1 MSEADHNKAGDPTS
15 HSGCCCSSQTER
27 QAITKPA
34 ETASCCGGHD
44 AEPAKKVIDPVC
56 GMTVDPATSK
66 HRFDYQGVTYHF
78 CCAGCRSKFA
88 ADPGKYLEKL
98 KGPAPV
104 VENAAKASSCCGGH
118 GAHAGQ
124 AHHAHG
130 EVTGKVL
137 DPVCGMTVD
146 PATSKHRFDYQGK
159 TYHFC
164 SAGCRTKF
172 AADPGKY
179 LDKSRAEE
187 KPADVPADAI
197 YTCPMHP
204 EIRQVGPGS
213 CPICGM
219 ALEPEVVSLETAPNP
234 ELIDMTRR
242 FWIGALLSV
251 PLVVLEMGGHLAGPH
266 NWVNPALSNWIQL
279 AFATPVVLWAGWPF
293 FVRGWQSVLTRNLN
307 MFTLIAMGTGVA
319 YLYSLVGTVAP
330 QVFPAT
336 FRGHGEAVAVY
347 FEAAA
352 VITVLVLL
360 GQVLELRAREATS
373 GAIKALL
380 QLAPKTARRIGDD
393 GSEHEVEIDTLHV
406 GDRLRV
412 RPGEKVPVDG
422 IILEGR
428 SSLDESLVTGESM
441 PVTKEAGA
449 KVIAGTLN
457 QSGGFVMRAEKVGR
471 DTLLSQ
477 IVKMVAEAQRSRAPI
492 QRLADQVSGWF
503 VPMVVVVAIIAFA
516 AWAWFGPEPRLAFGL
531 VAAVSVLIIAC
542 PCALGLATPMSI
554 MVGVGRGAQAGVLIK
569 NAEALER
576 MERINTLVVDKTGT
590 LTEGKPKVVAIVP
603 AEGLVEDEILRL
615 AASVERASE
624 HPLADA
630 IVRAAKDKQLNLGQV
645 DQFDSPTGKG
655 ATGKVD
661 GKTIVLGNAKY
672 LSATGIDTKPLDAEA
687 ERLRQDGAT
696 VINMAIDGK
705 VAGLFAIADPVK
717 ASTPQALK
725 DLAAEGVKVIMLTG
739 DNRTTASAVARKLGI
754 ADVEA
759 EVLPDQKSAVVAKLQ
774 KAGRSVA
781 MAGDG
786 VNDAPALA
794 AAEVGIAMG
803 TGTDV
808 AMESAGVTLLKGDLT
823 GIVRARRL
831 SQATMRN
838 IRQNLFFA
846 FIYNAAGIPIAAGIL
861 YPAFGILLSPII
873 AAAAMALSSV
883 SVVGNAL
890 RLRATRL

>member
-1 MSEADHNKAGDPTS
+1 MTGMDDGAAEGGKCGCGAKAAATEAKAG
-15 HSGCCCSSQTER
+15 
-27 QAITKPA
+27 
-34 ETASCCGGHD
+34 
-44 AEPAKKVIDPVC
+44 
-56 GMTVDPATSK
+56 
-66 HRFDYQGVTYHF
+66 
-78 CCAGCRSKFA
+78 
-88 ADPGKYLEKL
+88 
-98 KGPAPV
+98 
-104 VENAAKASSCCGGH
+104 CCGGH
-118 GAHAGQ
+118 GDHAGHGHHH
-124 AHHAHG
+124 HHAGHAAG
-130 EVTGKVL
+130 VL

-146 PATSKHRFDYQGK
+146 PATSKHRFDHEGT

-172 AADPGKY
+172 AADPAKY
-179 LDKSRAEE
+179 LEKSAAP
-187 KPADVPADAI
+187 PADLPEGTI

-219 ALEPEVVSLETAPNP
+219 ALEPEVASLDAGPNP
-234 ELIDMTRR
+234 ELADMTRR
-242 FWIGALLSV
+242 FWIGAALSA
-251 PLVVLEMGGHLAGPH
+251 PAVVLEMGGHLAGSH
-266 NWVNPALSNWIQL
+266 GWVDQTLSNWIQFV
-279 AFATPVVLWAGWPF
+279 FATPVVLWAGWPF
-293 FVRGWQSVLTRNLN
+293 FVRGWQSLQTRNLN

-319 YLYSLVGTVAP
+319 WLYSVIGTIAP

-336 FRGHGEAVAVY
+336 FRGHGGAVAVY

-380 QLAPKTARRIGDD
+380 QLAPKTARRIGDE
-393 GSEHEVEIDTLHV
+393 GHEHEVEIESLAV

-422 IILEGR
+422 VILEGR

-441 PVTKEAGA
+441 PVTKEAGTR
-449 KVIAGTLN
+449 VIAGTLN
-457 QSGGFVMRAEKVGR
+457 QSGGFVMRADKVGR

-477 IVKMVAEAQRSRAPI
+477 IVQMVADAQRSRAPI
-492 QRLADQVSGWF
+492 QRLADQVAGWF
-503 VPMVVVVAIIAFA
+503 VPTVIAVAIAAFA
-516 AWAWFGPEPRLAFGL
+516 AWAWFGPEPRMAFGL

-576 MERINTLVVDKTGT
+576 MEKIDTLVVDKTGT
-590 LTEGKPKVVAIVP
+590 LTEGKPKAVAIVP
-603 AEGLVEDEILRL
+603 AVGFEEGDILRL
-615 AASVERASE
+615 AASVEQASE

-630 IVRAAKDKQLNLGQV
+630 VVRAAKERGFALSKV
-645 DQFDSPTGKG
+645 EEFDSPTGKG
-655 ATGKVD
+655 AIGRVD
-661 GKTIVLGNAKY
+661 GKIIALGNARY
-672 LSATGIDTKPLDAEA
+672 LASIGVATTALDAES
-687 ERLRQDGAT
+687 ERLRGDGAT
-696 VINMAIDGK
+696 VINLAVDGK
-705 VAGLFAIADPVK
+705 LAGLFAIADPVK
-717 ASTPQALK
+717 ASTPAALTA
-725 DLAAEGVKVIMLTG
+725 LAAEGIKVIMLTG
-739 DNRTTASAVARKLGI
+739 DNRTTAQAVARKLGI

-759 EVLPDQKSAVVAKLQ
+759 EVLPDQKSAVVARLK
-774 KAGRSVA
+774 KAGRIVA

-808 AMESAGVTLLKGDLT
+808 AMESAGVTLLKGDLG
-823 GIVRARRL
+823 GIVRARKL

-861 YPAFGILLSPII
+861 YPAFGLLLSPII

-890 RLRATRL
+890 RLRVTRLD

>member
-1 MSEADHNKAGDPTS
+1 MNKNEHEHHHDAATP
-15 HSGCCCSSQTER
+15 SGCGCS
-27 QAITKPA
+27 AAAPA
-34 ETASCCGGHD
+34 ATPTASSCCGGHGDHSGHAHHHGHDQGD
-44 AEPAKKVIDPVC
+44 AATRVKDPVC

-66 HRFDYQGVTYHF
+66 HRFEH
-78 CCAGCRSKFA
+78 
-88 ADPGKYLEKL
+88 
-98 KGPAPV
+98 
-104 VENAAKASSCCGGH
+104 
-118 GAHAGQ
+118 
-124 AHHAHG
+124 HG
-130 EVTGKVL
+130 ET
-137 DPVCGMTVD
+137 
-146 PATSKHRFDYQGK
+146 F
-159 TYHFC
+159 HFC

-172 AADPGKY
+172 AADPAKY
-179 LDKSRAEE
+179 LAKETAPEPE
-187 KPADVPADAI
+187 MPAGTI

-204 EIRQVGPGS
+204 EIRQVGPGT

-219 ALEPEVVSLETAPNP
+219 ALEPEVASLETGPNP
-234 ELIDMTRR
+234 ELADMTRR
-242 FWIGALLSV
+242 FWIGGALAL
-251 PLVVLEMGGHLAGPH
+251 PAVVLEMGGHLAGPH
-266 NWVNPALSNWIQL
+266 NWIDQTLSNWIQL
-279 AFATPVVLWAGWPF
+279 VFATPVVLWAGWPF
-293 FVRGWQSVLTRNLN
+293 FVRGWQSLLTRNLN

-319 YLYSLVGTVAP
+319 YIYSILGTVTP
-330 QVFPAT
+330 QIFPAT
-336 FRGHGEAVAVY
+336 FRGHGGAVAIY

-360 GQVLELRAREATS
+360 GQVLELRARDATS

-380 QLAPKTARRIGDD
+380 QLAPKTARRVDAD
-393 GSEHEVEIDTLHV
+393 GSEHEVEIDTLHA

-422 IILEGR
+422 AILEGR
-428 SSLDESLVTGESM
+428 SALDESLVTGESM
-441 PVTKEAGA
+441 PVTKEVGA

-457 QSGGFVMRAEKVGR
+457 QSGSFIMRADKVGR
-471 DTLLSQ
+471 ETLLSQ
-477 IVKMVAEAQRSRAPI
+477 IVQMVADAQRSRAPI
-492 QRLADQVSGWF
+492 QRLADQVAGWF
-503 VPMVVVVAIIAFA
+503 VPAVIVVAVAAFA

-576 MERINTLVVDKTGT
+576 MERIDTLVVDKTGT
-590 LTEGKPKVVAIVP
+590 LTEGKPKVVGIVP
-603 AEGLVEDEILRL
+603 ASGFAEDDILRM
-615 AASVERASE
+615 AATVERASE

-630 IVRAAKDKQLNLGQV
+630 IVRAAKDKQLALGQV
-645 DQFDSPTGKG
+645 EEFDSPTGKG

-661 GKTIVLGNAKY
+661 RKTVVLGNAKY
-672 LSATGIDTKPLDAEA
+672 FASIGIDTKALDAEA
-687 ERLRQDGAT
+687 ERLRGDGAT
-696 VINMAIDGK
+696 VINMAVDGAI
-705 VAGLFAIADPVK
+705 AGLFAIADPVK
-717 ASTPQALK
+717 ASTPEALK
-725 DLAAEGVKVIMLTG
+725 ALADEGIKVIMLTG
-739 DNRTTASAVARKLGI
+739 DNRTTAEAVARRLGI
-754 ADVEA
+754 AEVEA
-759 EVLPDQKSAVVAKLQ
+759 EVLPDQKSAVVTKLQ
-774 KAGRSVA
+774 SAGRSVA

-823 GIVRARRL
+823 GIVRARKL
-831 SQATMRN
+831 SQATMSN

-861 YPAFGILLSPII
+861 YPTFGVLLSPII

>member
-1 MSEADHNKAGDPTS
+1 MHKDKSNAGKAG
-15 HSGCCCSSQTER
+15 
-27 QAITKPA
+27 PA
-34 ETASCCGGHD
+34 SACCGGHNHGDHNHSSHGHD
-44 AEPAKKVIDPVC
+44 AATVRDPVC
-56 GMTVDPATSK
+56 GMTVNPATSK
-66 HRFDYQGVTYHF
+66 HRFDY
-78 CCAGCRSKFA
+78 R
-88 ADPGKYLEKL
+88 
-98 KGPAPV
+98 
-104 VENAAKASSCCGGH
+104 
-118 GAHAGQ
+118 
-124 AHHAHG
+124 G
-130 EVTGKVL
+130 ETW
-137 DPVCGMTVD
+137 
-146 PATSKHRFDYQGK
+146 
-159 TYHFC
+159 HFC

-172 AADPGKY
+172 AADPLAY
-179 LDKSRAEE
+179 LEKDKR
-187 KPADVPADAI
+187 PAAAVPEGTI

-219 ALEPEVVSLETAPNP
+219 ALEPEVASLDAPPNP
-234 ELIDMTRR
+234 ELADMTRR
-242 FWIGALLSV
+242 FWIGLVLSL
-251 PLVVLEMGGHLAGPH
+251 PAVVLEMGGHLVGGH
-266 NWVNPALSNWIQL
+266 GWVDPTLSNWIQF

-293 FVRGWQSVLTRNLN
+293 FVRGWQSLLTRNLN

-319 YLYSLVGTVAP
+319 YVYSVIGTIAP
-330 QVFPAT
+330 GIFPDT
-336 FRGHGEAVAVY
+336 FRGHGGAVAVY

-393 GSEHEVEIDTLHV
+393 GVDHEVAIDTLAV
-406 GDRLRV
+406 GDTLRV

-422 IILEGR
+422 VILEGR

-441 PVTKEAGA
+441 PVAKETGS

-457 QSGGFVMRAEKVGR
+457 QSGGFVMRADKVGR

-477 IVKMVAEAQRSRAPI
+477 IVKMVADAQRSRAPI

-503 VPMVVVVAIIAFA
+503 VPIVIVVALLAFG

-576 MERINTLVVDKTGT
+576 MEKIDTLVVDKTGT

-603 AEGLVEDEILRL
+603 AAGFADTDLLRL

-630 IVRAAKDKQLNLGQV
+630 IVRSAKERNLDLGKV
-645 DQFDSPTGKG
+645 DEFDSPTGKG

-661 GKTIVLGNAKY
+661 GKTIVLGNANF
-672 LSATGIDTKPLDAEA
+672 LQSLGIDAQALNAEA
-687 ERLRQDGAT
+687 ERLRGDGAT
-696 VINMAIDGK
+696 VINIAIDGK
-705 VAGLFAIADPVK
+705 LAGLFAIADPVK
-717 ASTPQALK
+717 PSTPAALK
-725 DLAAEGVKVIMLTG
+725 ALAAEGVKVIMLTG
-739 DNRTTASAVARKLGI
+739 DNRTTANAVARSLGI

-759 EVLPDQKSAVVAKLQ
+759 EVLPDQKSAVVAKLHE
-774 KAGRSVA
+774 AGRIVA

-861 YPAFGILLSPII
+861 YPAFGLLLSPII

-890 RLRATRL
+890 RLRVTRL

>member
-1 MSEADHNKAGDPTS
+1 MTDIKNTNAG
-15 HSGCCCSSQTER
+15 
-27 QAITKPA
+27 
-34 ETASCCGGHD
+34 CCGGHHD
-44 AEPAKKVIDPVC
+44 HAGHAHDHPHADDTTVRDPVC

-66 HRFDYQGVTYHF
+66 HRFD
-78 CCAGCRSKFA
+78 
-88 ADPGKYLEKL
+88 
-98 KGPAPV
+98 
-104 VENAAKASSCCGGH
+104 
-118 GAHAGQ
+118 
-124 AHHAHG
+124 HHSQ
-130 EVTGKVL
+130 T
-137 DPVCGMTVD
+137 
-146 PATSKHRFDYQGK
+146 F
-159 TYHFC
+159 HFC

-172 AADPGKY
+172 AADPNAWLGDRKP
-179 LDKSRAEE
+179 KAEAPE
-187 KPADVPADAI
+187 GAV

-204 EIRQVGPGS
+204 QIRQVGPGS

-219 ALEPEVVSLETAPNP
+219 ALEAEVASLDTPPNP
-234 ELIDMTRR
+234 ELADMTRR
-242 FWIGALLSV
+242 FWIGLVLSL
-251 PLVVLEMGGHLAGPH
+251 PAVVLEMGGHLVGGH
-266 NWVNPALSNWIQL
+266 GWVDPTLSNWIQL

-293 FVRGWQSVLTRNLN
+293 FVRGWQSLLTRNLN

-319 YLYSLVGTVAP
+319 YLYSLVGTLAP
-330 QVFPAT
+330 EIFPAN
-336 FRGHGEAVAVY
+336 FRGHGGAVAVY

-380 QLAPKTARRIGDD
+380 ELAPKTARRIGDD
-393 GSEHEVEIDTLHV
+393 GADHEVEIDSLQV
-406 GDRLRV
+406 GDHLRV

-422 IILEGR
+422 VILEGR

-449 KVIAGTLN
+449 AVIAGTLN
-457 QSGGFVMRAEKVGR
+457 QSGGFVMRADKVGR

-492 QRLADQVSGWF
+492 QRLADQVAGWF
-503 VPMVVVVAIIAFA
+503 VPVVIAVAVMAFG
-516 AWAWFGPEPRLAFGL
+516 AWAWFGPEPRMAFGL

-554 MVGVGRGAQAGVLIK
+554 MVGVGRGAAAGVLIK

-576 MERINTLVVDKTGT
+576 MEKVDTLVVDKTGT
-590 LTEGKPKVVAIVP
+590 LTEGKPKVVAIV
-603 AEGLVEDEILRL
+603 AAAGFDENEILQL

-630 IVRAAKDKQLNLGQV
+630 IVRSAKEKNLDLGKV
-645 DQFDSPTGKG
+645 EEFDSPTGKG

-661 GKTIVLGNAKY
+661 GKTVALGNANF
-672 LSATGIDTKPLDAEA
+672 LSSLGVETRSLSEQA
-687 ERLRQDGAT
+687 ERLRGDGAT
-696 VINMAIDGK
+696 VINIAVDGQL
-705 VAGLFAIADPVK
+705 AGLFAIADPVK
-717 ASTPQALK
+717 PSTPDALK
-725 DLAAEGVKVIMLTG
+725 ALAAEGIKVIMLTG
-739 DNRTTASAVARKLGI
+739 DVRTTANAIARQLGI
-754 ADVEA
+754 TDVEA

-774 KAGRSVA
+774 KAGRIVA

-794 AAEVGIAMG
+794 SAEVGIAMG

-808 AMESAGVTLLKGDLT
+808 AMESAGITLLGGDLG

-831 SQATMRN
+831 SQATMNN

-846 FIYNAAGIPIAAGIL
+846 FVYNAAGIPIAAGIL
-861 YPAFGILLSPII
+861 YPTFGLLLSPII

>member
-1 MSEADHNKAGDPTS
+1 MDHGDHTQAKG
-15 HSGCCCSSQTER
+15 GCGCSAKQ
-27 QAITKPA
+27 PA
-34 ETASCCGGHD
+34 ESAKQAACCGGHGD
-44 AEPAKKVIDPVC
+44 HAGHAHHHAAESKTAVRDPVC
-56 GMTVDPATSK
+56 GMSVDPATSK
-66 HRFDYQGVTYHF
+66 HRFDY
-78 CCAGCRSKFA
+78 R
-88 ADPGKYLEKL
+88 
-98 KGPAPV
+98 
-104 VENAAKASSCCGGH
+104 
-118 GAHAGQ
+118 
-124 AHHAHG
+124 G
-130 EVTGKVL
+130 ETI
-137 DPVCGMTVD
+137 
-146 PATSKHRFDYQGK
+146 
-159 TYHFC
+159 HFC

-172 AADPGKY
+172 AADPAKY
-179 LDKSRAEE
+179 LE
-187 KPADVPADAI
+187 KRKPEPEAAPGTI

-219 ALEPEVVSLETAPNP
+219 ALEPEVASLDTGPNP
-234 ELIDMTRR
+234 ELADMTRR
-242 FWIGALLSV
+242 FWIGGLLAL
-251 PLVVLEMGGHLAGPH
+251 PAVVLEMGGHLAGPH
-266 NWVNPALSNWIQL
+266 NWIEPALSNWIQFV
-279 AFATPVVLWAGWPF
+279 FATPVVLWAGWPF
-293 FVRGWQSVLTRNLN
+293 FVRGWQSLQTRNLN

-319 YLYSLVGTVAP
+319 YVYSLIGTIAP
-330 QVFPAT
+330 QLFPAT
-336 FRGHGEAVAVY
+336 FRGHGGAVAVY

-393 GSEHEVEIDTLHV
+393 GAEHEVEIDSLAV

-422 IILEGR
+422 VILEGR

-441 PVTKEAGA
+441 PVTKEPGA
-449 KVIAGTLN
+449 RVIAGTLN

-477 IVKMVAEAQRSRAPI
+477 IVKMVADAQRSRAPI
-492 QRLADQVSGWF
+492 QRLADQVAGWF
-503 VPMVVVVAIIAFA
+503 VPTVIVVAVLAFA
-516 AWAWFGPEPRLAFGL
+516 AWASFGPEPRMAFGL

-576 MERINTLVVDKTGT
+576 MERVDTLVVDKTGT
-590 LTEGKPKVVAIVP
+590 LTEGKPKVVSIAP
-603 AEGLVEDEILRL
+603 ASGFEENDILRL

-630 IVRAAKDKQLNLGQV
+630 IVRAAKERRLELGQV
-645 DQFDSPTGKG
+645 DGFDSPTGKG
-655 ATGKVD
+655 ATGMVD
-661 GKTIVLGNAKY
+661 GKSIVLGNARY
-672 LSATGIDTKPLDAEA
+672 LASLGIETASLDKEA
-687 ERLRQDGAT
+687 ERLRGESAT
-696 VINMAIDGK
+696 VISMAIDGRL
-705 VAGLFAIADPVK
+705 AGLFAIADPVK
-717 ASTPQALK
+717 QTTPDALK
-725 DLAAEGVKVIMLTG
+725 ALHAEGIKVIMLTG
-739 DNRTTASAVARKLGI
+739 DNRTTADAVARKLGI
-754 ADVEA
+754 AEVEA
-759 EVLPDQKSAVVAKLQ
+759 EVLPDQKSAVVSRLQ
-774 KAGRSVA
+774 TSGRIVA

-831 SQATMRN
+831 SEATMSN

-846 FIYNAAGIPIAAGIL
+846 FIYNSAGIPIAAGIL
-861 YPAFGILLSPII
+861 YPSFGILLSPII

>member
-1 MSEADHNKAGDPTS
+1 MENPMIK
-15 HSGCCCSSQTER
+15 
-27 QAITKPA
+27 A
-34 ETASCCGGHD
+34 ETADPVGAAKDSACCGGGHD
-44 AEPAKKVIDPVC
+44 HAAHGHHHHHTDSTAKVRDPVC
-56 GMTVDPATSK
+56 GMSVDPATSR
-66 HRFDYQGVTYHF
+66 HRFDH
-78 CCAGCRSKFA
+78 
-88 ADPGKYLEKL
+88 D
-98 KGPAPV
+98 
-104 VENAAKASSCCGGH
+104 
-118 GAHAGQ
+118 
-124 AHHAHG
+124 
-130 EVTGKVL
+130 
-137 DPVCGMTVD
+137 
-146 PATSKHRFDYQGK
+146 GK
-159 TYHFC
+159 TFHFC

-172 AADPGKY
+172 AADPPKY
-179 LDKSRAEE
+179 LADSRPKAAAPEG
-187 KPADVPADAI
+187 AT

-204 EIRQVGPGS
+204 QIRQVGPGS

-219 ALEPEVVSLETAPNP
+219 ALEPEVATLDAPPNP
-234 ELIDMTRR
+234 EVADMTRR
-242 FWIGALLSV
+242 FWVGLVLAL
-251 PLVVLEMGGHLAGPH
+251 PAVVLEMGGHLVGGH
-266 NWVNPALSNWIQL
+266 GLLDQTLSNWIQL
-279 AFATPVVLWAGWPF
+279 VFATPVVLWAGWPF
-293 FVRGWQSVLTRNLN
+293 FVRGWQSLETRNLN

-319 YLYSLVGTVAP
+319 YVYSLVGTIAP
-330 QVFPAT
+330 GIFPAT
-336 FRGHGEAVAVY
+336 FRGHGAAVAVY

-380 QLAPKTARRIGDD
+380 ELAPKTARLVDD
-393 GSEHEVEIDTLHV
+393 AGADHEVQIDDLKA
-406 GDRLRV
+406 GDKLRV

-422 IILEGR
+422 VILEGR

-441 PVTKEAGA
+441 PVTKESGG

-457 QSGGFVMRAEKVGR
+457 QSGSFVMRADKVGR

-492 QRLADQVSGWF
+492 QRLADQVAGWF
-503 VPMVVVVAIIAFA
+503 VPTVMAVALVAFG

-576 MERINTLVVDKTGT
+576 MEKIDTLVVDKTGT
-590 LTEGKPKVVAIVP
+590 LTEGKPKVVAIV
-603 AEGLVEDEILRL
+603 AAAGFQESELLRL

-630 IVRAAKDKQLNLGQV
+630 IVRSAKQRHLELSKV
-645 DQFDSPTGKG
+645 DEFDSPTGKG
-655 ATGKVD
+655 VTGKVD
-661 GKTIVLGNAKY
+661 GKNILLGNSNFLTSRGIETHP
-672 LSATGIDTKPLDAEA
+672 LSEQS
-687 ERLRQDGAT
+687 ERRRGDGAT
-696 VINMAIDGK
+696 VINIAVDGK
-705 VAGLFAIADPVK
+705 LAGLFAIADPVK
-717 ASTPQALK
+717 ASTPDALK
-725 DLAAEGVKVIMLTG
+725 ALTAEGVKVIMLTG
-739 DNRTTASAVARKLGI
+739 DNRTTANAVARKLGI
-754 ADVEA
+754 TDVEA
-759 EVLPDQKSAVVAKLQ
+759 EVLPDQKSAVVTKLQ
-774 KAGRSVA
+774 KAGRIVA

-808 AMESAGVTLLKGDLT
+808 AMESAGITLLKGDLG

-831 SQATMRN
+831 SQATMSN

-861 YPAFGILLSPII
+861 YPTFGILLSPII

-890 RLRATRL
+890 RLRVTRL